1 MRTTLSLDQDVLE
14 EARAVARRLR
24 VPFKVVINEALR
36 LGLSKIEKPAK
47 RKPYRTI
54 SRAMGLRAEFSLDD
68 IQGLLVQAEGEYRR

>member
-1 MRTTLSLDQDVLE
+1 
-14 EARAVARRLR
+14 
-24 VPFKVVINEALR
+24 VVINEALR